1 MADGIPESAPWFRGI
16 LSDLGSVLFP
26 IRCVHC
32 GRGGDW
38 LCPDCAELLAPLGP
52 HLCGR
57 CGRPAASPARFDGD
71 GNEGGCI
78 ECGGRQ
84 LHFRSARAVF
94 AFEGPARSLV
104 HRLKYSGQRRLAVY
118 MAELACNQ
126 ADLTPRGKVV
136 TLTHVPLHSSK
147 LLSRG
152 YNQAGL
158 YARALSRSLG
168 MPVQD
173 LLCKQHPTSAQKK
186 LGFEARRRNLEG
198 SIFLRRGACL
208 QPGTGHLVLVDDVYT
223 TGSTASEC
231 ARVLKE
237 GLGVEVDVWAF
248 ARTVKRSSL
257 AADAEW
263 VKNNTQSKRE
273 GSK

>member
-1 MADGIPESAPWFRGI
+1 MVDGNYTSIPWLRGI
-16 LSDLGSVLFP
+16 FSDLGSVLFP

-38 LCPDCAELLAPLGP
+38 LCRDCAAKLSPLGP
-52 HLCGR
+52 HLCRR
-57 CGRPAASPARFDGD
+57 CGRPSSPHELFAASGSSDRCP
-71 GNEGGCI
+71 
-78 ECGGRQ
+78 ECRSREF
-84 LHFRSARAVF
+84 HFRSARAAF

-104 HRLKYSGQRRLAVY
+104 HRLKYSGQRRLDY

-126 ADLTPRGKVV
+126 ADLTPRSKVV

-168 MPVQD
+168 IPMQD
-173 LLCKQHPTSAQKK
+173 LLCKHHQTSAQKQ
-186 LGFEARRRNLEG
+186 LGFEGRRSNLEG
-198 SIFLRRGACL
+198 SITLKKGVRLTSAARR
-208 QPGTGHLVLVDDVYT
+208 VMLVDDVYT
-223 TGSTASEC
+223 TGCTASEC

-237 GLGVEVDVWAF
+237 GLGVEVDVLAF
-248 ARTVKRSSL
+248 ARTVKRLSL
-257 AADAEW
+257 TADAEW
-263 VKNNTQSKRE
+263 VKNNTQPQWE
-273 GSK
+273 GST

>member
-1 MADGIPESAPWFRGI
+1 MADGISESAPWLRG
-16 LSDLGSVLFP
+16 LFSDLGSVLFP

-38 LCPDCAELLAPLGP
+38 LCPGCAELLVPLGP

-57 CGRPAASPARFDGD
+57 CGRPSTLPQHLDSS
-71 GNEGGCI
+71 GNAGGCI
-78 ECGGRQ
+78 ECRSRE
-84 LHFRSARAVF
+84 LHFERARAVF

-104 HRLKYSGQRRLAVY
+104 HRLKYSGQRRLATY
-118 MAELACNQ
+118 MGELTCNQ
-126 ADLTPRGKVV
+126 ADLTPWSKVV

-158 YARALSRSLG
+158 YARALSRKLG
-168 MPVQD
+168 MPLQD
-173 LLCKQHPTSAQKK
+173 LLCKQHQTSAQKQ
-186 LGFEARRRNLEG
+186 LGFEERRRNLEG
-198 SIFLRRGACL
+198 SIILRRGVNLRSDAG
-208 QPGTGHLVLVDDVYT
+208 PVVLVDDVYT

-237 GLGVEVDVWAF
+237 GLGVEVYVWAF
-248 ARTVKRSSL
+248 ARTVKRLSL
-257 AADAEW
+257 AADAER
-263 VKNNTQSKRE
+263 VKNNT
-273 GSK
+273 

>member
-1 MADGIPESAPWFRGI
+1 
-16 LSDLGSVLFP
+16 
-26 IRCVHC
+26 
-32 GRGGDW
+32 
-38 LCPDCAELLAPLGP
+38 
-52 HLCGR
+52 
-57 CGRPAASPARFDGD
+57 
-71 GNEGGCI
+71 
-78 ECGGRQ
+78 
-84 LHFRSARAVF
+84 
-94 AFEGPARSLV
+94 
-104 HRLKYSGQRRLAVY
+104 

-158 YARALSRSLG
+158 YARALSRNLG
-168 MPVQD
+168 MPLQD
-173 LLCKQHPTSAQKK
+173 LLCKQHLTSAQKQ

-198 SIFLRRGACL
+198 SISLRRGACL

-248 ARTVKRSSL
+248 ARTVKRLSL